1 MTEKLVKTWLN
12 KEEHPD
18 TAKKFTKPSQTIPD
32 QTMSIQEIIKRHAH
46 GLPLGGSQ
54 EGLYDDDGDSQGI
67 DVRTLDLVD
76 IQAMKIANKQYI
88 DETNEFIEYKKKSKK
103 QKEEETP
110 EGH

>member
-54 EGLYDDDGDSQGI
+54 EGLYDEEGDSLGI
-67 DVRTLDLVD
+67 NIKNLDLVD
-76 IQAMKIANKQYI
+76 LQVMKM
-88 DETNEFIEYKKKSKK
+88 TNDKFIEDTKAEIEYKKKQKK
-103 QKEEETP
+103 QQEETKP